1 MIASARICLRL
12 AGASLS
18 LSFKFKFKFSQM
30 QDNCLLLE
38 LILTRNTVQALLPCG
53 DSDLDRHSLP
63 GRSAREPPGPPA
75 GLLVGSPAAP
85 AGRA

>member
-18 LSFKFKFKFSQM
+18 LSFKFKFK
-30 QDNCLLLE
+30 LPP
-38 LILTRNTVQALLPCG
+38 ILTRNTVQSLLPCG

>member
-18 LSFKFKFKFSQM
+18 LSFKFKFK
-30 QDNCLLLE
+30 LPP
-38 LILTRNTVQALLPCG
+38 ILTRNTVQAPLPCG